1 MGYRSLSCHKCIYYF
16 EGFCESR
23 NSGKYFVDKLGIK
36 CEYFKKKKIKKEND
50 WIKKDNKRS

>member
-23 NSGKYFVDKLGIK
+23 NSGKYFVDKLERK
-36 CEYFKKKKIKKEND
+36 CDYFKKNKIKKEND
-50 WIKKDNKRS
+50 